1 MKEDTRKQILEIA
14 DKLFEENGYDK
25 TSMDKIAKESGV
37 SRRTLFRYF
46 ESKSE
51 ILFLSNNDLLKNT
64 LDEFLDGSYTLE
76 SITQKL
82 INILDNASHEDKV
95 NYMES
100 MKRLK
105 TEPDFQSQILYK
117 ILKILPQFPSSESG
131 SSDVLKGALFG
142 NILVA
147 WSKII
152 ENPTVDSLDL
162 IKEQII
168 EFQKRFL
175 EN

>member
-82 INILDNASHEDKV
+82 INVLDNASHEDKV

-117 ILKILPQFPSSESG
+117 ILKMKLLCF
-131 SSDVLKGALFG
+131 
-142 NILVA
+142 
-147 WSKII
+147 
-152 ENPTVDSLDL
+152 
-162 IKEQII
+162 
-168 EFQKRFL
+168 
-175 EN
+175 

>member
-82 INILDNASHEDKV
+82 IDVLGNASHEDKV

-105 TEPDFQSQILYK
+105 SEPDFQSQILYK
-117 ILKILPQFPSSESG
+117 ILKILPQFPSSESDP
-131 SSDVLKGALFG
+131 SDVLKGALFG

-168 EFQKRFL
+168 EFQKSFL

>member
-1 MKEDTRKQILEIA
+1 MKEDIRKQILEIA
-14 DKLFEENGYDK
+14 DKLFQENGYDK

-76 SITQKL
+76 NITQKL
-82 INILDNASHEDKV
+82 IDVLGNASHEDKV

-105 TEPDFQSQILYK
+105 AEPDFQSQILYK
-117 ILKILPQFPSSESG
+117 ILKILPQFPSSESD

-168 EFQKRFL
+168 EFQKIFL

>member
-82 INILDNASHEDKV
+82 INVLDNASHEDKV

-117 ILKILPQFPSSESG
+117 ILKILPQFPSSESDP
-131 SSDVLKGALFG
+131 SDVLKGALFG

>member
-76 SITQKL
+76 NITQKL
-82 INILDNASHEDKV
+82 INVLDNASHEDKV

-117 ILKILPQFPSSESG
+117 ILKILPQFPSSESD

>member
-82 INILDNASHEDKV
+82 INVLENASHEDKV

-117 ILKILPQFPSSESG
+117 ILKILPQFPSSESD

>member
-82 INILDNASHEDKV
+82 IDVLDNASHEDKV

-105 TEPDFQSQILYK
+105 SEPDFQSQILYK
-117 ILKILPQFPSSESG
+117 ILKILPQFPSSESDP
-131 SSDVLKGALFG
+131 SDVLKGALFG

-168 EFQKRFL
+168 EFQKSFL

>member
-37 SRRTLFRYF
+37 SRRALFRYF

-82 INILDNASHEDKV
+82 INVLDNASHEDKV

-117 ILKILPQFPSSESG
+117 ILKILPQFPSSESD

>member
-51 ILFLSNNDLLKNT
+51 ILFLSNNYLLKNT

-82 INILDNASHEDKV
+82 INVLDNASHEDKV

-117 ILKILPQFPSSESG
+117 ILKILPQFPSSESD

>member
-82 INILDNASHEDKV
+82 INVLDNASHEDKV

-117 ILKILPQFPSSESG
+117 ILKILPQFPSSESD

>member
-76 SITQKL
+76 NITQKL
-82 INILDNASHEDKV
+82 IDVLGNASHEDKV

-105 TEPDFQSQILYK
+105 AEPDFQSQILYK
-117 ILKILPQFPSSESG
+117 ILKILPQFPSSESD

-168 EFQKRFL
+168 EFQKIFL

>member
-82 INILDNASHEDKV
+82 INVLDNASHEDKV

-105 TEPDFQSQILYK
+105 KEPDFQSQILYK
-117 ILKILPQFPSSESG
+117 ILKILPQFPSSESD

>member
-82 INILDNASHEDKV
+82 IIVLDNASHEDKV

-117 ILKILPQFPSSESG
+117 ILKILPQFPSSESD

>member
-64 LDEFLDGSYTLE
+64 LDEFLDRSYTLE

-82 INILDNASHEDKV
+82 INVLDNASHEDKV

-117 ILKILPQFPSSESG
+117 ILKILPQFPSSESD

>member
-1 MKEDTRKQILEIA
+1 MKH
-14 DKLFEENGYDK
+14 EE
-25 TSMDKIAKESGV
+25 IAKESGV

-82 INILDNASHEDKV
+82 INVLDNASHEDKV

-117 ILKILPQFPSSESG
+117 ILKILPQFPSSESD

>member
-82 INILDNASHEDKV
+82 INVLDNASHEDKV

-117 ILKILPQFPSSESG
+117 ILKILPQFPSSESD

-162 IKEQII
+162 IKQQII

>member
-25 TSMDKIAKESGV
+25 TSMDKIAKESDV

-82 INILDNASHEDKV
+82 INVLDNASHEDKV

-117 ILKILPQFPSSESG
+117 ILKILPQFPSSESD

>member
-64 LDEFLDGSYTLE
+64 LDEFLDWSYTLE

-82 INILDNASHEDKV
+82 INVLDNASHEDKV

-117 ILKILPQFPSSESG
+117 ILKILPQFPSSESD

>member
-1 MKEDTRKQILEIA
+1 MSEA

-82 INILDNASHEDKV
+82 INVLDNASHEDKV

-117 ILKILPQFPSSESG
+117 ILKILPQFPSSESD

>member
-1 MKEDTRKQILEIA
+1 MKVDTRKQILEIA

-82 INILDNASHEDKV
+82 INVLDNASHEDKV

-117 ILKILPQFPSSESG
+117 ILKILPQFPSSESD

>member
-76 SITQKL
+76 RITQKL
-82 INILDNASHEDKV
+82 INVLDNASHEDKV

-117 ILKILPQFPSSESG
+117 ILKILPQFPSSESD

>member
-82 INILDNASHEDKV
+82 IDVLGNASHEDKV

-117 ILKILPQFPSSESG
+117 ILKILPQFPSSESDP
-131 SSDVLKGALFG
+131 SDVLKGALFG

-168 EFQKRFL
+168 EFQKSFL

>member
-1 MKEDTRKQILEIA
+1 MKEDTRKQILGIA

-82 INILDNASHEDKV
+82 INVLDNASHEDKV

-117 ILKILPQFPSSESG
+117 ILKILPQFPSSESD

>member
-82 INILDNASHEDKV
+82 INVLDNASHEDKV

-117 ILKILPQFPSSESG
+117 ILKILPQFPSSESD

-152 ENPTVDSLDL
+152 ENPTVDSLYL

>member
-82 INILDNASHEDKV
+82 INVLDNASHEDKV

-117 ILKILPQFPSSESG
+117 ILKILPQFPSSESD

-147 WSKII
+147 WYKII

>member
-51 ILFLSNNDLLKNT
+51 ILYLSNNDLLKNT

-82 INILDNASHEDKV
+82 INVLDNASHEDKV

-117 ILKILPQFPSSESG
+117 ILKILPQFPSSESD

>member
-82 INILDNASHEDKV
+82 INVLDNASHEDKV

-117 ILKILPQFPSSESG
+117 ILKILPQFPSSESD

-162 IKEQII
+162 IKEQVI

>member
-76 SITQKL
+76 RITQKL
-82 INILDNASHEDKV
+82 INVLDNASHEDKV

-105 TEPDFQSQILYK
+105 KEPDFQSQILYK
-117 ILKILPQFPSSESG
+117 ILKILPQFPSSESD

>member
-64 LDEFLDGSYTLE
+64 LDEFLDGSYKLE

-82 INILDNASHEDKV
+82 INVLDNASHEDKV

-117 ILKILPQFPSSESG
+117 ILKILPQFPSSESD

>member
-82 INILDNASHEDKV
+82 INVLDNASHEDKV

-117 ILKILPQFPSSESG
+117 ILKILPQFPSRESD

-147 WSKII
+147 WPKII
-152 ENPTVDSLDL
+152 DST
-162 IKEQII
+162 
-168 EFQKRFL
+168 
-175 EN
+175 

>member
-82 INILDNASHEDKV
+82 INVLDNASHEDKV

-117 ILKILPQFPSSESG
+117 ILKILPQFPSNESD

>member
-14 DKLFEENGYDK
+14 DKLFEEKGYDK

-82 INILDNASHEDKV
+82 INVLDNASHEDKV

-117 ILKILPQFPSSESG
+117 ILKILPQFPSSESD

>member
-64 LDEFLDGSYTLE
+64 LDEFLVGSYTLE

-82 INILDNASHEDKV
+82 INVLDNASHEDKV

-117 ILKILPQFPSSESG
+117 ILKILPQFPSSESD